1 MVQAEKKKLKVLWAV
16 NILTE
21 VDGQAYPSH
30 LVQAFRIGRD
40 TDYDFML
47 FTPRRM
53 SIANARNAAV
63 ETALMN
69 ECDYIYFTDD
79 DMELNVNTLQTLVK
93 RDKDIIMAMCYIRG
107 LPYSPMVFKWV
118 EQAEAVSKIADTK
131 LDGRYITLWEDCEK
145 FVNEDGLIENVA
157 AVGCAATLIKTEVF
171 KHLKAPWFYTG
182 TSNTEDVYFCMK
194 AQQHI
199 ENLQIAVDTTIPAG
213 HVLKDKQV
221 LYPNNAALLREHAK
235 QLAATS

>member
-1 MVQAEKKKLKVLWAV
+1 MSQDKKIKILWAV

-63 ETALMN
+63 ESALLH

-79 DMELNVNTLQTLVK
+79 DMELNVNTLQTLIK
-93 RDKDIIMAMCYIRG
+93 RDRDIIMALCYIRG

-118 EQAEAVSKIADTK
+118 ESEEARSRIADVSVE
-131 LDGRYITLWEDCEK
+131 GRMISLWEDCEN
-145 FVNEDGLIENVA
+145 FATEEGLIEDVA
-157 AVGCAATLIKTEVF
+157 AVGCAATLIKMEVF
-171 KHLKAPWFYTG
+171 KNLQAPWFYTG
-182 TSNTEDVYFCMK
+182 TNNTEDVYFCMK
-194 AQQHI
+194 AQSKI
-199 ENLQIAVDTTIPAG
+199 ENLRIAVDTTVPAG
-213 HVLKDKQV
+213 HVLKDKRI
-221 LYPNNAALLREHAK
+221 LYPNNAKMLREHDK
-235 QLAATS
+235 QLTAS